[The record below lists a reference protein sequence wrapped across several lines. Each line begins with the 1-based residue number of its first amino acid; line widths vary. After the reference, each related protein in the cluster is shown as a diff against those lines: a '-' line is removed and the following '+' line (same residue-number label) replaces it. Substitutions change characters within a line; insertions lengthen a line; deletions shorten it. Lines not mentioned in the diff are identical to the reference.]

1 MRDWYIAEALT
12 SVRRLTAVLS
22 QMTDEEIKHVISL
35 EEAAQRRK
43 ALLDRL
49 YREMRQRARKEFIR

>member
-1 MRDWYIAEALT
+1 MRDWYVAEALT
-12 SVRRLTAVLS
+12 SVRHLTQHSS
-22 QMTDEEIKHVISL
+22 QTTDEEIKHVISL

-49 YREMRQRARKEFIR
+49 YREMRQRARKEFVR